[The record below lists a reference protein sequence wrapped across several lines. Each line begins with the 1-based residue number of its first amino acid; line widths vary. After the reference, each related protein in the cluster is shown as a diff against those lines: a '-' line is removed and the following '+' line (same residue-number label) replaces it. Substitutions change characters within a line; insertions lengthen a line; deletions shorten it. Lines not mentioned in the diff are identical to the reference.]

1 MEIVR
6 QRKKRLLAWILTLV
20 LCVGMWQGSV
30 QAEGED
36 GGDGALTSPEVMSTE
51 VPPTG
56 GGDESAEPVAASETG
71 DGVMPV
77 ADYLEVDRSGL
88 SAEIGKLKK
97 EGLLDCRKNHFI
109 LL

>member
-6 QRKKRLLAWILTLV
+6 QRRKRLLAWILTLV

-51 VPPTG
+51 VPPAEVPPIEAEPTED
-56 GGDESAEPVAASETG
+56 GDESANPVVASETG
-71 DGVMPV
+71 GG
-77 ADYLEVDRSGL
+77 A
-88 SAEIGKLKK
+88 
-97 EGLLDCRKNHFI
+97 CRRDIYFKI
-109 LL
+109 